1 MSGGRRF
8 TRSRRRTIA
17 VLAAVAVVA
26 VGGCTGENT
35 STGTGPASGR
45 SAGTTAVT
53 FTGVTSSG
61 GPTSADQL
69 QRAAAVLRSRLAAQ
83 DIGPATVDVTGN
95 TIVVTAPT
103 ADTDQVKASGAPA
116 VLRLRPVRAGPFPA
130 PSPAAS
136 GPGQPA
142 GDYPGVM
149 GADAAALAAL
159 DCTRPATADQP
170 GQALAACGQDGS
182 QKLLLE
188 PVIIDGTGIKNATTQ
203 FSSNAGGWT
212 ITIEF
217 TSTAQATF
225 ADYTGTHNATI
236 TPNDPHTQLA
246 FVLDGRV
253 ISAPQVQD
261 RITGPTEI
269 TGNFSQTTA
278 STLAAAVSS
287 GALPIRL
294 LIRTVHTN

>member
-1 MSGGRRF
+1 MSGRRRF
-8 TRSRRRTIA
+8 SRSRRPTIV
-17 VLAAVAVVA
+17 VLAAFAVVA
-26 VGGCTGENT
+26 VGGCTGEKT
-35 STGTGPASGR
+35 STGPASGR

-53 FTGVTSSG
+53 FAAVTRSG
-61 GPTSADQL
+61 SPASADQL
-69 QRAAAVLRSRLAAQ
+69 QRAAAVLRSRLAAE
-83 DIGPATVDVTGN
+83 DVRPATVDVTGD
-95 TIVVTAPT
+95 TIVVTAPN
-103 ADTDQVKASGAPA
+103 ADADRVKASGEPA
-116 VLRLRPVRAGPFPA
+116 VLRLRPVRAGPFPT
-130 PSPAAS
+130 PSPGAS
-136 GPGQPA
+136 GAGQPA
-142 GDYPGVM
+142 ADYPGVT
-149 GADAAALAAL
+149 GADADALAAL

-170 GQALAACGQDGS
+170 GQTLAACHQNSS

-188 PVIIDGTGIKNATTQ
+188 PVIIDGTGIKNATAQ

-217 TSTAQATF
+217 TSTAQQTF

-236 TPNDPHTQLA
+236 TPNDPHNQLA

-269 TGNFSQTTA
+269 SGNFSQTTA

-287 GALPIRL
+287 GALPVRL
-294 LIRTVHTN
+294 VVRTVHAN

>member
-8 TRSRRRTIA
+8 SGSRRRAIA
-17 VLAAVAVVA
+17 VLGAFVVMA
-26 VGGCTGENT
+26 VGGCTGDET
-35 STGTGPASGR
+35 STGAGGR

-53 FTGVTSSG
+53 FAGVTGSG
-61 GPTSADQL
+61 GPASAEQL
-69 QRAAAVLRSRLAAQ
+69 QRAAAVLRSRLAAEDVQ
-83 DIGPATVDVTGN
+83 PATVDVAGD

-103 ADTDQVKASGAPA
+103 ADADQVKASGEPT

-130 PSPAAS
+130 PAGS
-136 GPGQPA
+136 GHPGA
-142 GDYPGVM
+142 DYPGVT

-170 GQALAACGQDGS
+170 DRTLAACDQDNS

-188 PVIIDGTGIKNATTQ
+188 PVIIDGTGIQKATAQ
-203 FSSNAGGWT
+203 LSANAGGWT

-217 TSTAQATF
+217 TSTAQRTF
-225 ADYTGTHNATI
+225 ADYTGAHNATI
-236 TPNDPHTQLA
+236 TPNDPHNQLA

-269 TGNFSQTTA
+269 TGNFNQTTA
-278 STLAAAVSS
+278 RALAAAVSS

-294 LIRTVHTN
+294 LVRTVHAN